1 MDFGLEDKVA
11 LVVDSH
17 LAIPNAAAVALAQEG
32 AVLSLTA
39 PDNYS
44 MRHVELELARRHIPQ
59 ERFHSVIANLEQ
71 ERDIR
76 RLVRETLRHRLNS
89 VSVNAISVLV
99 TTVQEMAPAP
109 ASGLADD
116 QIQPALVRNFM
127 AAVHLTREVLPNM
140 KRQGSGR
147 IINLIPFTAME
158 SSPRTAL
165 SSLSM
170 APALAYFKGL
180 SAELACE
187 NITVNNIIYAGVRC
201 DRNYAAPPASG
212 GNGGNGN
219 GNGNGGAASE
229 THPPDANANADAA
242 APDDETGA
250 EMLDSLPMRRMG
262 QPKEIG
268 DIVCMVASAQA
279 SYLTGANI
287 VVDGGSHYNYV

>member
-39 PDNYS
+39 PDSYS
-44 MRHVELELARRHIPQ
+44 MRHVELELARRHISQ

-109 ASGLADD
+109 ASGLAED
-116 QIQPALVRNFM
+116 QIQPALARNFM
-127 AAVHLTREVLPNM
+127 AAVHLTREVLPHM
-140 KRQGSGR
+140 KRQGNGR

-201 DRNYAAPPASG
+201 DHNYAAPAPA
-212 GNGGNGN
+212 GNGN
-219 GNGNGGAASE
+219 NGNGSAASE
-229 THPPDANANADAA
+229 THPPDGAA
-242 APDDETGA
+242 VPDDDAEG

-287 VVDGGSHYNYV
+287 VVDGGSHHKYV

>member
-44 MRHVELELARRHIPQ
+44 MRRVELELARRHISQ

-109 ASGLADD
+109 ASGLAGD
-116 QIQPALVRNFM
+116 QIQPALTRNFM
-127 AAVHLTREVLPNM
+127 AAVRLTREVLPNM
-140 KRQGSGR
+140 KRQGNGR

-158 SSPRTAL
+158 SSPRTVL

-187 NITVNNIIYAGVRC
+187 NITVNNVIYAGVRC
-201 DRNYAAPPASG
+201 DRNYAAPATA
-212 GNGGNGN
+212 GNGS
-219 GNGNGGAASE
+219 NGNGGAASE
-229 THPPDANANADAA
+229 THPPDANANADAV
-242 APDDETGA
+242 APNDETGA

>member
-44 MRHVELELARRHIPQ
+44 MRRVELELARRHISQ

-109 ASGLADD
+109 ASGLAGD
-116 QIQPALVRNFM
+116 QIQPALTRNFM
-127 AAVHLTREVLPNM
+127 AAVRLTREVLPNM
-140 KRQGSGR
+140 KRQGNGR

-158 SSPRTAL
+158 SSPRTVL

-187 NITVNNIIYAGVRC
+187 NITVNNVIYAGVRC
-201 DRNYAAPPASG
+201 DRNYAAPAPA
-212 GNGGNGN
+212 GNG

-229 THPPDANANADAA
+229 THPPDANADAA

>member
-116 QIQPALVRNFM
+116 QIQPALTRNFM

-219 GNGNGGAASE
+219 GNGGAASE
-229 THPPDANANADAA
+229 PHPPNANADAA

>member
-44 MRHVELELARRHIPQ
+44 MRRVELELARRHISQ

-109 ASGLADD
+109 ASGLAGD
-116 QIQPALVRNFM
+116 QIQPALTRNFM
-127 AAVHLTREVLPNM
+127 AAVRLTREVLPNM
-140 KRQGSGR
+140 KRQGNGR

-158 SSPRTAL
+158 SSPRTVL

-187 NITVNNIIYAGVRC
+187 NITVNNVIYAGVRC

-229 THPPDANANADAA
+229 THSPNANDDAA

>member
-116 QIQPALVRNFM
+116 QIQPALTRNFM

-229 THPPDANANADAA
+229 THPPNANANADAA

>member
-44 MRHVELELARRHIPQ
+44 MRRVELELARRHISQ

-99 TTVQEMAPAP
+99 TSVQEMAPAP
-109 ASGLADD
+109 ASGLAGD

-127 AAVHLTREVLPNM
+127 AAVRLTREVLPNM
-140 KRQGSGR
+140 KRQGNGR

-158 SSPRTAL
+158 SSPRTVL

-187 NITVNNIIYAGVRC
+187 NITVNNVIYAGVRC
-201 DRNYAAPPASG
+201 DRNYAAPATN
-212 GNGGNGN
+212 GNGGN

-229 THPPDANANADAA
+229 THPPNANDDAA
-242 APDDETGA
+242 APDDDTEG

-287 VVDGGSHYNYV
+287 VVDGGSHHNYV